1 MGLEVQ
7 IANPAS
13 LPGCEPA
20 AGGQPRRVALCSVVG
35 DPFGH
40 WARGHKKIFS
50 FIVGETISI
59 RYTPEPGD
67 KSTKI
72 VFIQVMRELLDGVVS
87 LPSVLDP
94 DFAYQDPDTT
104 PVDKF
109 HVDYVTGEADP
120 YYNGDDAQD
129 PGRQGNAVSTPTRSA
144 RMRDTPRYLD
154 GTFPAGK
161 SKMKYE
167 FRTAAFSAAGKDQGS
182 YYRYVDWSY
191 EKEKGK
197 KSKLKIGSSGSDP
210 GMKFTAAVDL
220 WCKNHGFVLPT
231 PPDPGTEPEE
241 TTYVVV
247 SGDWLSKIAQ
257 RFYGDPGL
265 WPRIYQ
271 ANKAVIGPDPNKIYP
286 GQELVIPD

>member
-7 IANPAS
+7 ITNPTD
-13 LPGCEPA
+13 E
-20 AGGQPRRVALCSVVG
+20 VELCTVVG
-35 DPFGH
+35 DPF
-40 WARGHKKIFS
+40 ARRVRGQKKIFS
-50 FIVGETISI
+50 FLLGPTISI

-72 VFIQVMRELLDGVVS
+72 VFIQVMRELLDGVAS
-87 LPSVLDP
+87 LPSALDP

-104 PVDKF
+104 PVDRF

-129 PGRQGNAVSTPTRSA
+129 PGRQGNAISTPVRSA
-144 RMRDTPRYLD
+144 RMRDTPRYND
-154 GTFPAGK
+154 GTFPTGK
-161 SKMKYE
+161 STMKYE

-182 YYRYVDWSY
+182 YYRYVDWTY

-197 KSKLKIGSSGSDP
+197 PSKLKIGDSGSDP

-220 WCKNHGFVLPT
+220 WCKNRGFVLPT
-231 PPDPGTEPEE
+231 PPDPGTEEE

-257 RFYGDPGL
+257 RFYGDAGL

-271 ANKAVIGPDPNKIYP
+271 ANRTVIGPDPNKIYP
-286 GQELVIPD
+286 GQELVIP